1 MSQNIVPKDEFR
13 DHIGTVNLDGKRN
26 WIYPIKPKG
35 KYYNARNLLT
45 VFYLIVL
52 FGIPFIKMDGHP
64 FILFNVLERKFI
76 LFGQIFWPQ
85 DFIIFA
91 LAMITLVIFISLFTV
106 AFGRIFCG
114 WICPQLFLWNWY
126 LERLSIGLRVMR

>member
-52 FGIPFIKMDGHP
+52 FGIPFIKMDGHWH
-64 FILFNVLERKFI
+64 ISGNHGHSICRD
-76 LFGQIFWPQ
+76 QIEFKK
-85 DFIIFA
+85 IN
-91 LAMITLVIFISLFTV
+91 LMIKLT
-106 AFGRIFCG
+106 
-114 WICPQLFLWNWY
+114 
-126 LERLSIGLRVMR
+126 